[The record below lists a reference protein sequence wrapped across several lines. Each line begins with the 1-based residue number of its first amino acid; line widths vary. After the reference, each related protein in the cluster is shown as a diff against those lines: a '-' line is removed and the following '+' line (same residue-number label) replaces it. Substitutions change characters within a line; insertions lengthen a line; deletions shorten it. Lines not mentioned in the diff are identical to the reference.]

1 MALHQEAGSVPVTR
15 IRDRARG
22 WLFLKRVPE
31 SKQSFH
37 VLQPLHFFC
46 PSLSSR
52 DTAYD
57 TSTQCIPKNLTEVRR
72 DIRELSRYLVHAR
85 LLAESLLERLAAACR
100 TRRHENPGKNPRRQL
115 RRCACTAPTRGSKQS
130 IENSAH
136 RWTNQPRC
144 LPSPDPSLY
153 HTWVWAE
160 A

>member
-1 MALHQEAGSVPVTR
+1 MIR

-22 WLFLKRVPE
+22 WQFLKRVPE
-31 SKQSFH
+31 SNQSFH
-37 VLQPLHFFC
+37 VLQPRHLFC

-57 TSTQCIPKNLTEVRR
+57 TSTQCIPQNLTEVRR

-85 LLAESLLERLAAACR
+85 LLSESLFERLAAAGR

-115 RRCACTAPTRGSKQS
+115 RRCACTPPIPRSKQC
-130 IENSAH
+130 IESSAH
-136 RWTNQPRC
+136 RRTNQPRY
-144 LPSPDPSLY
+144 LPSPDPPLY
-153 HTWVWAE
+153 QTWVWAE